1 MRSRFTYLFM
11 LAAAM
16 AACGDAGTTEPTPT
30 PTPPDPIPAVP
41 LREIVIPNLPSPYY
55 HFDYDAAGRVRAA
68 SFASG
73 LRIYTVT
80 HDGDRITE
88 VKNDA
93 LGNLDRLVYDYDG
106 SGRVGE
112 IRTIDRDGVLYIRLR
127 LSYTDGK
134 LTGLERKRLL
144 AGVMVVEKTVSLAYH
159 PDGNLKE
166 IGEHRPRVEGRQ
178 EEATTLVR
186 FDQYDTRTNVDGFT
200 LLQPEFFEH
209 LILLP
214 FVQLQKGNP
223 GRETRTGDG
232 VNFIIDYVYDYDGS
246 GRPLTKRG
254 EGTFSSG
261 TDAGRRFQTRADF
274 TYY

>member
-1 MRSRFTYLFM
+1 MRSRFTYVLM

-16 AACGDAGTTEPTPT
+16 SACGHADTTAPTPT
-30 PTPPDPIPAVP
+30 LPDPIPAVP
-41 LREIVIPNLPSPYY
+41 LREIVVPNLPSPYY

-73 LRIYTVT
+73 LRNYTVT
-80 HDGDRITE
+80 YAGDRITE

-93 LGNLDRLVYDYDG
+93 VGNLDRLLYEYDG

-112 IRTIDRDGVLYIRLR
+112 IRTIDRDGVPYIDHRF
-127 LSYTDGK
+127 SYTDGK
-134 LTGLERKRLL
+134 LTGLERKRLVS
-144 AGVMVVEKTVSLAYH
+144 GVLVVEKQVSLSYH

-166 IGEHRPRVEGRQ
+166 ISEHRPRIEGRQ
-178 EEATTLVR
+178 EETTAVLR
-186 FDQYDTRTNVDGFT
+186 FEQYDTRTNVDGFA

-232 VNFIIDYVYDYDGS
+232 VNYVVDFVYDYDAS
-246 GRPLTKRG
+246 GRPLTKSG
-254 EGTFSSG
+254 ERMFSNG
-261 TDAGRRFQTRADF
+261 ANVGQRFQTRADF

>member
-1 MRSRFTYLFM
+1 MRPRFTYLLM
-11 LAAAM
+11 LAAAI
-16 AACGDAGTTEPTPT
+16 AACGDAGTTAPI
-30 PTPPDPIPAVP
+30 PTPPEPVPAVP
-41 LREIVIPNLPSPYY
+41 LREVVIPNLPSPYY
-55 HFDYDAAGRVRAA
+55 HFDYDAAGRVKAA

-73 LRIYTVT
+73 LRNYTVT
-80 HDGDRITE
+80 YAGDRITE

-93 LGNLDRLVYDYDG
+93 VGNLDRLLYEYDG

-112 IRTIDRDGVLYIRLR
+112 IRTIDRDGVLYIVLR
-127 LSYTDGK
+127 FAYTDGK

-144 AGVMVVEKTVSLAYH
+144 NGVLVVEKQVSLSYH

-166 IGEHRPRVEGRQ
+166 ISEHRPRVEGRQ
-178 EEATTLVR
+178 EEATSVVR

-232 VNFIIDYVYDYDGS
+232 VNYVVDYVYDYDGT

-254 EGTFSSG
+254 DGMFSNG
-261 TDAGRRFQTRADF
+261 ENAGQRFQTRADF

>member
-1 MRSRFTYLFM
+1 MRPRFTYLLM
-11 LAAAM
+11 LAAM
-16 AACGDAGTTEPTPT
+16 AACGDAGTTAPT
-30 PTPPDPIPAVP
+30 PTPPDPISVVP

-73 LRIYTVT
+73 LRSYTVT
-80 HDGDRITE
+80 YDGDRITE
-88 VKNDA
+88 VKNDVV
-93 LGNLDRLVYDYDG
+93 GNLDRMLYDYDD

-127 LSYTDGK
+127 FSYTDGK

-144 AGVMVVEKTVSLAYH
+144 NGVLVVEKQVSLSYH
-159 PDGNLKE
+159 PDGNVKE
-166 IGEHRPRVEGRQ
+166 ISEHRPRVEGRQ
-178 EEATTLVR
+178 EETTTVLR
-186 FDQYDTRTNVDGFT
+186 FDLYDTGTNVDGFT

-209 LILLP
+209 LVLLP
-214 FVQLQKGNP
+214 FVRLQKSNP

-232 VNFIIDYVYDYDGS
+232 VNYVLDYVYDYDGS

-254 EGTFSSG
+254 EARISSG
-261 TDAGRRFQTRADF
+261 TDAGRRFQTRSDF
-274 TYY
+274 PYY